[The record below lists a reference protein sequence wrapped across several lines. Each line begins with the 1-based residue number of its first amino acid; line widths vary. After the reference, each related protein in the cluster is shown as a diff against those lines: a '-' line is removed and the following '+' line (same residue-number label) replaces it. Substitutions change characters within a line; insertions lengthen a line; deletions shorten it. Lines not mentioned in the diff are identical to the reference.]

1 MDNNALTRSLLLFG
15 DSILSNWYPL
25 LRNDLDNWEVTNK
38 AVSGETTSD
47 LLHRLSTDLVG
58 YSHDAVLIHV
68 GINDIAGNSGEYFQ
82 DDTVENL
89 ITIVNAAKQSHTHV
103 LLTNLLPVTSIP
115 WRECSNVYHTV
126 LSLNNEIKNLA
137 NREDVGF
144 VDFFACLAN
153 DEGHMDTAD
162 ARDGVHPNK
171 HSYQKMLSALSSVLE
186 NMALDPSVKNRK
198 N

>member
-1 MDNNALTRSLLLFG
+1 MDNNAPTRSLLLFG
-15 DSILSNWYPL
+15 DSILANWYPL

-47 LLHRLSTDLVG
+47 LLHRVSSDLVSH
-58 YSHDAVLIHV
+58 SHDTVLIHV

-89 ITIVNAAKQSHTHV
+89 TTIVKAAKQSHIHV
-103 LLTNLLPVTSIP
+103 LLTNLLPVTTIP
-115 WRECSNVYHTV
+115 WRECSNVYHSV
-126 LSLNNEIKNLA
+126 LSLNNEIKSLA

-153 DEGHMDTAD
+153 DEGYLDKAD
-162 ARDGVHPNK
+162 AKDGVHPNK
-171 HSYQKMLSALSSVLE
+171 HSYYKMLSALSNVIE
-186 NMALDPSVKNRK
+186 NMALDPSGKNRK

>member
-1 MDNNALTRSLLLFG
+1 MNNNALTRSLLLFG
-15 DSILSNWYPL
+15 DSILSNWYL
-25 LRNDLDNWEVTNK
+25 LLQNNLDNWEVTNK

-58 YSHDAVLIHV
+58 HSHDAVLIHV

-89 ITIVNAAKQSHTHV
+89 ATIVKAAKQSHTHV
-103 LLTNLLPVTSIP
+103 LLSNLLPVTIIP
-115 WRECSNVYHTV
+115 WRECSNVYHSV
-126 LSLNNEIKNLA
+126 LSLNDEIKNLA
-137 NREDVGF
+137 IREDVDF

-153 DEGHMDTAD
+153 DEGFMDKAD
-162 ARDGVHPNK
+162 AKDGVHPNK
-171 HSYQKMLSALSSVLE
+171 HSYCKMLSALSNMLE
-186 NMALDPSVKNRK
+186 NMALDPSGKNRK